1 MAYFSSHKSL
11 KEPLLKPCL
20 TETKVVAALR
30 AQGFASAESALTG
43 RTARVQGRT
52 IAVGDVV
59 LYAAGGGSRDVQVG
73 EVNFHASLSGELL
86 VQKGQYPHEESHG
99 GEIYNCPL

>member
-1 MAYFSSHKSL
+1 MKYDQGLLEECTRAHVESL

-43 RTARVQGRT
+43 RTARLQGVSA
-52 IAVGDVV
+52 AVGDVV
-59 LYAAGGGSRDVQVG
+59 LYVAAD
-73 EVNFHASLSGELL
+73 
-86 VQKGQYPHEESHG
+86 
-99 GEIYNCPL
+99 